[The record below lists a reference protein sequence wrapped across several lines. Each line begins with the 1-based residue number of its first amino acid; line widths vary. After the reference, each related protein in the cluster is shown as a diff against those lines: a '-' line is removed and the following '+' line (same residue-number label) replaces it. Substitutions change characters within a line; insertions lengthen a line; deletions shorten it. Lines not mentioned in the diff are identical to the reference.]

1 MLLRLTVDFVGSF
14 SGLFVRKKHNHF
26 KNVFTVILSLVVSRC
41 DKDTIRTEEFFKICK
56 SVRLVPAANIYTIWK
71 YCLSL
76 FVCNYFNIVS
86 IIDFT
91 NFFHYVSTKFSQNL
105 SIFLIPLS
113 LTEKFNFCN
122 EGKND

>member
-56 SVRLVPAANIYTIWK
+56 SIRLVPAANIYIR
-71 YCLSL
+71 
-76 FVCNYFNIVS
+76 FGNIVS
-86 IIDFT
+86 
-91 NFFHYVSTKFSQNL
+91 H
-105 SIFLIPLS
+105 FLYAITLI
-113 LTEKFNFCN
+113 
-122 EGKND
+122 